1 MDIRKYRTLHTNE
14 IISALESKK
23 ICNFITSSDT
33 LNIVPM
39 LYVFDYDNDNFF
51 VFIKYNCFNYR
62 HNF

>member
-33 LNIVPM
+33 LNIVQ
-39 LYVFDYDNDNFF
+39 
-51 VFIKYNCFNYR
+51 IKLSYKY
-62 HNF
+62 